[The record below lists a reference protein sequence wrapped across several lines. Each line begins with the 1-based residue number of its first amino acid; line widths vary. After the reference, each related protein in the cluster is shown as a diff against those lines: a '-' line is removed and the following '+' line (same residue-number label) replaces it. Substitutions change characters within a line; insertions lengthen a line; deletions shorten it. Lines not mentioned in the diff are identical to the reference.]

1 MALDVPLAGVFDYLA
16 PELSEADIGRRVVVP
31 FGRRTLAGIVLEL
44 VAQSELAAGALKR
57 IGGVLDDM
65 PPLPAQLLQL
75 CHFCAGYY
83 QHPVG
88 QTIFTG
94 LPVLLRRSQPF
105 AEKRP
110 YGWCLT
116 AAGRLQL
123 PAALPQ
129 RARLQRLLADAL
141 TTRACVPENELQALG
156 GSARKTLRQWG
167 AAGWVEQQLLTT
179 QPPPLQQSPAPPLN
193 PPQQAAVEAIGGGLD
208 GFGVWLLHGITGSG
222 KTEVYL
228 QAIGS
233 VLQRQCQVL
242 VLVPEINLTPQLI
255 ERFRARFPGL
265 PMVSLHSGLNDTER
279 ASHWLSAQRGDA
291 RIVLGTRLAVFTPLP
306 ALGMIVVDEE
316 HDGSFKQQD
325 GLRYSARD
333 VAIYRARQQQVPIVL
348 GSATPSLESY
358 HHALTGRYR
367 LLRLDVRANA
377 AALPT
382 VRSIDTRRLYLQ
394 DGLSPQVIAALQQRL
409 DRGEQS
415 LVFINRRG
423 YAPVLFCGDCGWSAA
438 CLRCSARMVVH
449 LRERRLRCHHC
460 GAEQIIPVA
469 CPDCGN
475 QDIKPLGQGTQRL
488 ETALAE
494 ALPGARILRIDRD
507 TTRRKDAWSDIY
519 AKVHRGE
526 ADILVG
532 TQMLAKGH
540 DFPALSLVCVLNADS
555 GLFSSDY
562 RAAERLFSM
571 LVQVSGRA
579 GRGRLAGEVLIQ
591 TQFPDHPLYLAVA
604 RHDFDGYARTLLA
617 EREYAGFPPYIYQ
630 AVLRAEA
637 SELPMALAF
646 LQRAAGLA
654 LDLGAPVS
662 VFDPVAASM
671 QRLAGKERAQLLV
684 QHGNR
689 AQLQA
694 FLGCWVEQL
703 RGLGERNVRWALDV
717 DPLDV

>member
-1 MALDVPLAGVFDYLA
+1 M
-16 PELSEADIGRRVVVP
+16 
-31 FGRRTLAGIVLEL
+31 
-44 VAQSELAAGALKR
+44 
-57 IGGVLDDM
+57 
-65 PPLPAQLLQL
+65 
-75 CHFCAGYY
+75 
-83 QHPVG
+83 
-88 QTIFTG
+88 
-94 LPVLLRRSQPF
+94 
-105 AEKRP
+105 
-110 YGWCLT
+110 
-116 AAGRLQL
+116 
-123 PAALPQ
+123 
-129 RARLQRLLADAL
+129 
-141 TTRACVPENELQALG
+141 
-156 GSARKTLRQWG
+156 
-167 AAGWVEQQLLTT
+167 
-179 QPPPLQQSPAPPLN
+179 
-193 PPQQAAVEAIGGGLD
+193 
-208 GFGVWLLHGITGSG
+208 
-222 KTEVYL
+222 
-228 QAIGS
+228 
-233 VLQRQCQVL
+233 
-242 VLVPEINLTPQLI
+242 
-255 ERFRARFPGL
+255 
-265 PMVSLHSGLNDTER
+265 
-279 ASHWLSAQRGDA
+279 
-291 RIVLGTRLAVFTPLP
+291 LGTRLAVFTPLP

-689 AQLQA
+689 TQLQA
-694 FLGCWVEQL
+694 FLSCWVEQL